1 MAKQLENFPILSVDT
16 ESNSLH
22 AYHEQVCLVQFSTP
36 ETDYLVDPLALHD
49 LSPLALIFANPNIE
63 KIFHAAEYDFICLRR
78 DFHFE
83 FENIFDTML
92 ASRILGKTAVG
103 LGSLLES
110 EFGIQLDKRFQR
122 ADWAQR
128 PLPRAQMA
136 YARLDT
142 HFLLDLRNKL
152 RDELIEKDRLA
163 LAEED
168 FNRMAHGIPVESNGS
183 VLEPFWRIS
192 GVQDLSPQQAA
203 ILKELARYRDQQAR
217 NINQPPFKV
226 MSNQSLLAIAQ
237 AAPTT
242 PEELTELKVLSE
254 RQLHRHTTG
263 LLQAVQHGLSAPPQR
278 RPVLPRRDDHFLNR
292 LDGLRTWRKQTAR
305 TMGVESDVI
314 LPRDLLYTLAERN
327 PRKEE
332 ELRAVL
338 AETPWRMEHFGPRI
352 TEILKKSK

>member
-1 MAKQLENFPILSVDT
+1 L
-16 ESNSLH
+16 
-22 AYHEQVCLVQFSTP
+22 
-36 ETDYLVDPLALHD
+36 
-49 LSPLALIFANPNIE
+49 
-63 KIFHAAEYDFICLRR
+63 ICLRR

-128 PLPRAQMA
+128 PLPPAQMA

-152 RDELIEKDRLA
+152 KDELIATDRLA

-168 FNRMAHGIPVESNGS
+168 FNRMAHGIPTESNGAA
-183 VLEPFWRIS
+183 LEAFWRIS
-192 GVQDLSPQQAA
+192 GVQELSPQQAA
-203 ILKELARYRDQQAR
+203 ILKELAHYRDQQAR

-237 AAPTT
+237 AAPATL
-242 PEELTELKVLSE
+242 EALAELKVLSE
-254 RQLHRHTTG
+254 RQLHRHSTG
-263 LLQAVQHGLSAPPQR
+263 LLQAVQHGLNAPPQR
-278 RPVLPRRDDHFLNR
+278 RPVVPRRDDHFLNR
-292 LDGLRTWRKQTAR
+292 LDVLRTWRKQTAK

-352 TEILKKSK
+352 TEILKKAK